1 MRTTDSREDIETLV
15 KDVLAG
21 TQLRYCLDSHLLEED
36 FESGRVS
43 IECAV
48 HNRESGEK
56 SVVTG
61 QGVGLVD
68 AFFAGLVAL
77 HAEAS
82 PSLRTLRLADFSVRN
97 KPASGRGAALTDSI
111 AEVTVRLANAEGQET
126 TFFDASPSVT
136 RSSLLA
142 VMQGVE
148 FFLNTERAFVAVYRA
163 LQYARKENRP
173 DSIALYTQQLA
184 LLVQAT
190 TYSEVVEQIVASCL

>member
-1 MRTTDSREDIETLV
+1 MDTTDSRADIESLV
-15 KDVLAG
+15 KDVLG
-21 TQLRYCLDSHLLEED
+21 SKVLRYCLDSHRLEEN
-36 FESGRVS
+36 FESGLVK

-56 SVVTG
+56 SVVVG

-68 AFFAGLVAL
+68 AFFHGLVAL
-77 HAEAS
+77 HAKAA
-82 PSLRTLRLADFSVRN
+82 PSLRTLRLADFMVKS
-97 KPASGRGAALTDSI
+97 KPASGHGATSTDSI
-111 AEVTVRLANAEGQET
+111 AEVTVRLANVEGQET
-126 TFFDASPSVT
+126 TFLDASPSVT

-148 FFLNTERAFVAVYRA
+148 FFLNNEQAFVAVYRA
-163 LQYARKENRP
+163 LQYARKERRP

-190 TYSEVVEQIVASCL
+190 TYSEVVQQLMASCR